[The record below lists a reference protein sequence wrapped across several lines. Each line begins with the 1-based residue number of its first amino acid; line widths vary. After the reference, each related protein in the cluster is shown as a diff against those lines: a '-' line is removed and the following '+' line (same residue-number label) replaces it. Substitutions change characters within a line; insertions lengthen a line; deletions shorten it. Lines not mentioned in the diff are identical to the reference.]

1 MTDLIGREPLADID
15 YISIGEVNTLKE
27 LHRIRT
33 PALVSLAVKIGRVR
47 LIDNV
52 VLE

>member
-1 MTDLIGREPLADID
+1 MTTVIQKHLLATID
-15 YISIGEVNTLKE
+15 YVSRADAGTLDE
-27 LHRIRT
+27 LDRVSP
-33 PALVSLAVKIGRVR
+33 PALVSLAVKIGRTR

>member
-1 MTDLIGREPLADID
+1 MRELILKQLLADIN
-15 YISIGEVNTLKE
+15 YISISDPVTLDE
-27 LHRIRT
+27 LDT
-33 PALVSLAVKIGRVR
+33 VYPPALVSLAVKIGKTR